1 LLKLGAELE
10 SRDLD
15 RQPLSEK
22 ELDELIGARDYKP
35 FLNPRNELY
44 RERNMV
50 EKAPARA
57 EAIRL
62 MSRNP
67 NLIKRPVVV
76 RGDRIVLGLDEAAY
90 RKLLKEASPMSVPF
104 AGE

>member
-1 LLKLGAELE
+1 MLELGAELE

-15 RQPLSEK
+15 KQPLSEK
-22 ELDELIGARDYKP
+22 ELNDLIGERDYKL

-44 RERNMV
+44 RERNM
-50 EKAPARA
+50 ARKTPSRE

-62 MSRNP
+62 MSKNA

-76 RGDRIVLGLDEAAY
+76 RGDQLVLGLDVTAY
-90 RKLLKEASPMSVPF
+90 MKLLK
-104 AGE
+104 

>member
-1 LLKLGAELE
+1 LLELGAELE

-15 RQPLSEK
+15 KQPLSEK
-22 ELDELIGARDYKP
+22 ELNDLIGERDYKL

-44 RERNMV
+44 RERNM
-50 EKAPARA
+50 ARKTPSRE

-62 MSRNP
+62 MSKNP

-76 RGDRIVLGLDEAAY
+76 RGDQLVLGLDVTAY
-90 RKLLKEASPMSVPF
+90 MKLLR
-104 AGE
+104 

>member
-1 LLKLGAELE
+1 MLELGAELE

-15 RQPLSEK
+15 KRPLSEK
-22 ELDELIGARDYKP
+22 ELDVLIGARDYKP

-44 RERNMV
+44 RERNMA
-50 EKAPARA
+50 EKTPSRA

-67 NLIKRPVVV
+67 NLIKRPVVL
-76 RGDRIVLGLDEAAY
+76 RGDQIVVGLDEAAY
-90 RKLLKEASPMSVPF
+90 RELMK
-104 AGE
+104 

>member
-1 LLKLGAELE
+1 MLELGAELE

-15 RQPLSEK
+15 KQPLSEK
-22 ELDELIGARDYKP
+22 ELNDLVGARDYKP

-44 RERNMV
+44 RERNMA
-50 EKAPARA
+50 EKTPSRE

-62 MSRNP
+62 MSKNP

-76 RGDRIVLGLDEAAY
+76 RGDQIVLGLDVTAY
-90 RKLLKEASPMSVPF
+90 MKLLK
-104 AGE
+104 